1 MSDHDQSDSDFPIA
15 EIAQPRPTWFRRHS
29 PMWLLTLVCLGIAI
43 GLTWY
48 SSDAPGTQIVL
59 HFDDGHGLKP
69 GDPIRHRGIQIG
81 MVESVSLRQDL
92 NGIDVTATLDEASS
106 AIACEGS
113 RFWIVR
119 PEVAITGVSGLETAV
134 GSKYIAVIPG
144 NPAQKQFEF
153 TGLNSKPPD
162 DLGRGGIELVLRGD
176 DRWGVYPGSPLTWRG
191 IEVGQVL
198 SSSLAPDAM
207 HVDIR
212 VRVDQRH
219 TRLLS
224 RNSKFWVTSGVQMG
238 LDVTGFE
245 FSAESLTTIARGGIA
260 LMTPGTAVT
269 KTAATGDDVQPGDVF
284 TLHRRRDDAWL
295 ESAMPLNL
303 LSHSPPPMAAVVAT
317 WKQTYFG
324 ITRTRSDHAACLAVP
339 LSDHGQ
345 GILVPSDLIANKAN
359 AVEGSY
365 QLTYRGNNAESVLDA
380 PVSPE
385 SPDGI
390 SVFQLAENAVSSKQV
405 VAADRM
411 RIPQG
416 PEDCFAVSRRS
427 GDGESDVV
435 IEMIGAEQLTVSGAR
450 WNCSEARFSREVWHG
465 AAVISSRDEKVIGVL
480 LINEKGVQIAP
491 LANLPSGTG

>member
-1 MSDHDQSDSDFPIA
+1 MSDRDENDSDFPVA
-15 EIAQPRPTWFRRHS
+15 EIAQPRPAWFRRHS
-29 PMWLLTLVCLGIAI
+29 PMWLLTLVCLAIAI

-48 SSDAPGTQIVL
+48 SSDAPGTPIVL

-81 MVESVSLRQDL
+81 VVEKISLRQDL
-92 NGIDVTATLDEASS
+92 NGIDITAILDQASS
-106 AIACEGS
+106 AVACEGA

-134 GSKYIAVIPG
+134 GPKYVAVIPG
-144 NPAQKQFEF
+144 DPAQKQFEF

-162 DLGRGGIELVLRGD
+162 DLGRGGMELVLRGH

-191 IEVGQVL
+191 IDVGQVL

-260 LMTPGTAVT
+260 FMTPGPIVS
-269 KTAATGDDVQPGDVF
+269 DDNVQPGDVF

-303 LSHSPPPMAAVVAT
+303 LSHSPPPMGTVVAT
-317 WKQTYFG
+317 WKQTFFG
-324 ITRTRSDHAACLAVP
+324 ITRTRSDHAACLAVR
-339 LSDHGQ
+339 LADQGQ
-345 GILVPSDLIANKAN
+345 GILVPSDLITIKAK

-365 QLTYRGNNAESVLDA
+365 QLTYRANDFESIVD
-380 PVSPE
+380 VTDTSP

-390 SVFQLAENAVSSKQV
+390 LALPVAVKEIPKKQI
-405 VAADRM
+405 VADDRM
-411 RIPQG
+411 WIPQG
-416 PEDCFAVSRRS
+416 PEDCFAVNRRS

-435 IEMIGAEQLTVSGAR
+435 IEMIGAEQLTVNGTL

-465 AAVISSRDEKVIGVL
+465 AAVISSRDEKIIGVL

-491 LANLPSGTG
+491 FIDLPSGTGQPSR